1 MSNLSNFNI
10 LLSVSLNSV
19 VRALDH
25 MLMIIFDYKQKE
37 MEILKAL
44 HFKNYKLG

>member
-1 MSNLSNFNI
+1 MI
-10 LLSVSLNSV
+10 VEI
-19 VRALDH
+19 
-25 MLMIIFDYKQKE
+25 MIIFDYKQKE